1 MKTLALLS
9 AALLALAPIQINA
22 QAPTAAQ
29 ASSRIGDDIHTL
41 QDKLDSAILDAY
53 ESNVPAAELT
63 DLDSAWRAVEGD
75 LTTGEA
81 RKLVVG
87 DFADTPIDHVA
98 EKIGMS
104 RARLQQIAALEML
117 ARQQAGQVEQAR
129 AWRVLIT
136 LPKFANADDGALLLQ
151 QTPDKVREPGV
162 TQTLA
167 REYVGWQV
175 TRTRQLFDEL
185 QHAIASGDAT
195 GPYVQAKL
203 AEINSLATFPVTLL
217 QAAGVKNA
225 APAALALPEVKSP
238 YVAASAA
245 ATVAAW
251 RERVEA
257 TLPNLL
263 TPADVTRLQRLLAR
277 FIDVIPRE
285 YRDAGVQNGKIVIPL
300 EYKQAVQFTQQAES
314 LVNELA
320 PVWRR
325 DKKAAYESYHVE
337 LGEKIATLQ
346 HDIDQVRDLSVIEK
360 SAAAVGSILQD
371 RFGLNAHRV
380 GDKGQI
386 IEETAMDVRD
396 ALNNSL
402 AAAQAGH
409 WQEAESLRLDAYTS
423 FDSEIEARVMPR
435 DPALSTKT
443 ERSFIDGQ
451 EQPGIKAL
459 LDRGAPMSDLAPAYE
474 RTLKNLDTCVALLK
488 VSVSP
493 ATIAFTTFTII
504 AREGLE
510 AIVILAALLAGLRGA
525 ENLRIRHGIVKG
537 ALLGV
542 VASGL
547 TFWLSQTIVHSLL
560 RYGEKLEAVVSVLA
574 VIILL
579 MVTNWVFHKMYWV
592 GWNARLR
599 DLSKSAKAVRA
610 PFWEIA
616 ALLGVGFLTVY
627 REGFETTIFMQSLVL
642 EGSTG
647 SVLLGAAGGFGFIA
661 TIGTLIMLFGA
672 KLPYRKLL
680 VFTGILVVSI
690 MVTFLGS
697 AVRLFQT
704 VGWLQVHPLP
714 HLTLP
719 DWLGAW
725 FGLYPSWEGLLIPP
739 LALVYVGGAWLY
751 AKFTA
756 QSAQQKYAPQV
767 IASNKQK
774 QIACKNTVS
783 V

>member
-1 MKTLALLS
+1 MKILALLS
-9 AALLALAPIQINA
+9 ATLLAFAPLSANS
-22 QAPTAAQ
+22 QAADGQ
-29 ASSRIGDDIHTL
+29 AVQRLGDDVHGL

-53 ESNVPAAELT
+53 EGNVPDAELV
-63 DLDSAWRAVEGD
+63 DLDSAWRAVAGD
-75 LTTGEA
+75 LTTDPA
-81 RKLVVG
+81 RELVVT
-87 DFADTPIDHVA
+87 DFAHTPISGVT
-98 EKIGMS
+98 EKIGES

-117 ARQQAGQVEQAR
+117 ASQQAGQVEQAR
-129 AWRVLIT
+129 ASRALIA
-136 LPKFANADDGALLLQ
+136 LPKFGNADDGALLLQ
-151 QTPDKVREPGV
+151 EDTDKVRAPGV

-167 REYVGWQV
+167 REYIGWQV
-175 TRTRQLFDEL
+175 TRTRQLFDES

-195 GPYVQAKL
+195 APYVQGKL
-203 AEINSLATFPVTLL
+203 AEIRALAAFPAPLL

-225 APAALALPEVKSP
+225 PPAPLALPEIKLP
-238 YVAASAA
+238 YEATAAA

-263 TPADVTRLQRLLAR
+263 SPTDVTRLQRLLAR
-277 FIDVIPRE
+277 FIDVVPRE
-285 YRDAGVQNGKIVIPL
+285 YRDAGVQDGKIVIPL
-300 EYKQAVQFTQQAES
+300 EYKQAVQFTQQAQS

-325 DKKAAYESYHVE
+325 DQKAVYEAYHVE
-337 LGEKIATLQ
+337 LSQKLATLQ
-346 HDIDQVRDLSVIEK
+346 HNIDEVRDQSVIDA

-371 RFGLNAHRV
+371 RFGLSAHRV

-386 IEETAMDVRD
+386 IEETALDVRD

-423 FDSEIEARVMPR
+423 FDSEIEARVLPR
-435 DPALSTKT
+435 DPELSIRT
-443 ERSFIDGQ
+443 ERSFLDGQ
-451 EQPGIKAL
+451 GEPGIKAL
-459 LDRGAPMSDLAPAYE
+459 LDRGAPMSQLVPAYE
-474 RTLKNLDTCVALLK
+474 ATLKNLDACVAMLK
-488 VSVSP
+488 VSLSP

-525 ENLRIRHGIVKG
+525 ENLRVRHGIVKG

-542 VASGL
+542 AASGL
-547 TFWLSQTIVHSLL
+547 TFWLSQTIVRSLL
-560 RYGEKLEAVVSVLA
+560 RFGEKLEAVVSVLA

-599 DLSKSAKAVRA
+599 DLSKSAKAVRG
-610 PFWEIA
+610 PLWEIG

-642 EGSTG
+642 EGSPG
-647 SVLLGAAGGFGFIA
+647 SVLLGAVAGFTFIA
-661 TIGTLIMLFGA
+661 TIGLLIMAFGA

-680 VFTGILVVSI
+680 VFTGALVVSI

-697 AVRLFQT
+697 SVRLFQT

-719 DWLGAW
+719 NWLGVW
-725 FGLYPSWEGLLIPP
+725 FGIYPSWEGLLIPP

-751 AKFTA
+751 TKITA
-756 QSAQQKYAPQV
+756 QSAQQKYSVPPVALT
-767 IASNKQK
+767 ASARREK
-774 QIACKNTVS
+774 S
-783 V
+783 VPV